1 MKPEDAVTTLES
13 LRFRWR
19 GDSAELEAVRALGH
33 IYLSQGRYR
42 DALDSLRSAGH
53 LSPDQPAALAVQ
65 NDLSTAFRALFLD
78 GQADGLQPI
87 QALALFF
94 DFRELTPIGAEGDL
108 MVRKMVRRL
117 VDVDLLDKAEDLLKW
132 QVDNRLNGLPKA
144 QVATDLATIDLM
156 DKKPEA
162 ALEAINSSRTTLL
175 PAALNARRRI
185 VEARALLAVGRGDHA
200 LELLE
205 ADRSPEAADVR
216 AEAAWREHSWAQAG
230 ALLEAELGERW
241 KRPEVL
247 GADDQGRL
255 MRAGVAFSLAGD
267 DAALT
272 RLRTRFGKLVE
283 SSNAPDALRVAL
295 AGVQGGELSAGDF
308 ARASSDAVS
317 FAGWVATMRKRFHD
331 QLAEPL
337 TVPEAQPVKQT
348 AAKTP
353 AAKAAVKKG

>member
-1 MKPEDAVTTLES
+1 
-13 LRFRWR
+13 
-19 GDSAELEAVRALGH
+19 
-33 IYLSQGRYR
+33 
-42 DALDSLRSAGH
+42 
-53 LSPDQPAALAVQ
+53 
-65 NDLSTAFRALFLD
+65 
-78 GQADGLQPI
+78 
-87 QALALFF
+87 
-94 DFRELTPIGAEGDL
+94 
-108 MVRKMVRRL
+108 
-117 VDVDLLDKAEDLLKW
+117 
-132 QVDNRLNGLPKA
+132 
-144 QVATDLATIDLM
+144 
-156 DKKPEA
+156 
-162 ALEAINSSRTTLL
+162 
-175 PAALNARRRI
+175 LNARRRI